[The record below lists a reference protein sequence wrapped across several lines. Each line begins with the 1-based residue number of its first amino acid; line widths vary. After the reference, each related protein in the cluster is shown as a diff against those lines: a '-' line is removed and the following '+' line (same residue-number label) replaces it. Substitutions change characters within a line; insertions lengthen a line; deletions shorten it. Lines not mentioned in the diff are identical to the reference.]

1 MQKIDTNPL
10 EMTGFLEKEFKTE
23 KCICEVSRYAILLE
37 VDGKLVQ
44 NTCDGYLVRVKPE
57 TSD

>member
-1 MQKIDTNPL
+1 MEKINTNPL
-10 EMTGFLEKEFKTE
+10 EMTGFLGIEFKTE
-23 KCICEVSRYAILLE
+23 KCICELSRYAILLE

-44 NTCDGYLVRVKPE
+44 NSSDGYLVRVKPE